1 MDREYDIF
9 EKLPDGTLMWRTV
22 ATGHDNAISVV
33 KKLATDSPHEFQ
45 VIHLPTKAVIARIN
59 QKRDS

>member
-9 EKLPDGTLMWRTV
+9 EKLPDGKLIWRTV

-33 KKLATDSPHEFQ
+33 KKLAAGSPHEFQ
-45 VIHLPTKAVIARIN
+45 VIHLSTKAVIARIN
-59 QKRDS
+59 QKKDS